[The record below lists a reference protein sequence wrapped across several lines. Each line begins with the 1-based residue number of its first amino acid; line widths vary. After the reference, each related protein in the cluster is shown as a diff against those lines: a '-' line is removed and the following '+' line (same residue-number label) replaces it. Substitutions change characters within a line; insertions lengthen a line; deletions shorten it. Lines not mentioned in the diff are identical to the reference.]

1 MRGCKNLEKSPSFSD
16 MAAHIAC
23 GGLNWVST
31 CGGEI
36 VNGAVKGGNR
46 PGEPLYVARVLAP
59 DGQYHPC
66 KAAQSHSE
74 GAHYHY
80 DNAEKVSYQYDLLV
94 VADPSVVTLTW
105 VKAKN
110 GEIPAYAVQGERSGL
125 YIGRCPQ
132 SGELVVGEVNP
143 SQRVCIVVT
152 CWKAFRHPDYE
163 VLCAIPHASILPQ
176 RLTE

>member
-16 MAAHIAC
+16 MAAHISC

-125 YIGRCPQ
+125 YVGRCPQ

-152 CWKAFRHPDYE
+152 CWKAFRHSDYE

-176 RLTE
+176 